1 MTPRIGTSD
10 VTMSDYY
17 CGAGGSSTGAVAVGV
32 RVAMAVNHWDLAI
45 ATHNT
50 NHPDTDHDKA
60 DINKAD
66 PARYPRT
73 TIGWFS
79 PECTYWS
86 QARGEKLPDG
96 QLAWDFFGDSVPNE
110 AADRSRMG
118 MWDVPRFTAHHG
130 YEIVIV
136 ENVPRV
142 VKGVQ
147 WGAWLRSMHDLGY
160 LHEVI
165 WLNSM
170 HAAGA
175 GPAAP
180 QSRDRVYIV
189 FWKAGNRRPDF
200 DGWIRPE
207 AICPEH
213 GLIRSAQVLK
223 PKGSPMKTY
232 GAQYTLR
239 CPNVA
244 CNTEVFP
251 AVAGADT
258 IIDWSKR
265 GIRIGD
271 RKTRGMDELA
281 EKTMLRTFHGV
292 RRHWAQPMVIEAAGN
307 TYDATSP
314 RHPQHLDP
322 DAYYRAW
329 PADEPLR
336 TLHTTSSKGLIV
348 RGEGN
353 TTPARAVE
361 EPIGA
366 ITAAGSQFLAAPP
379 LIMRN
384 MTARGDQGQM
394 SKPVTEP
401 IGALT
406 ASGVHSLLIP
416 MEGRDGKTARLASG
430 PMRTQSTRNE
440 TGLLVPLRTHG
451 TAAPTSDPMKTVV
464 AGTVSQSLV
473 VPLRNHGTA
482 KTAAE
487 PIDTVAASGNHHAL
501 VMRNNGGP
509 AESGW
514 QTTAAAE
521 PLRTLTTGGHQSLID
536 TEHPP
541 VVETTL
547 TDDEI
552 WQLVYD
558 AEFRMLEPDEI
569 KRGMAFASG
578 YVLLGNK
585 REQVRMAGNAV
596 TPNAA
601 RDIIAACVE
610 SLGYDVRST
619 LALAA

>member
-17 CGAGGSSTGAVAVGV
+17 CGAGGSSTGAVATGAV
-32 RVAMAVNHWDLAI
+32 RVTMAVNHWDLAI
-45 ATHNT
+45 ETHNT
-50 NHPDTDHDKA
+50 NHQDTDHDKA

-66 PARYPRT
+66 PSRYPRT

-86 QARGEKLPDG
+86 AARGEKLPDG
-96 QLAWDFFGDSVPNE
+96 QLAWDFFGDSLPNE

-118 MWDVPRFTAHHG
+118 MWDVPRFSAHHL

-142 VKGVQ
+142 VKGVH
-147 WGAWLRSMHDLGY
+147 WHRWLTAMHDLGY
-160 LHEVI
+160 LHEVV

-170 HAAGA
+170 HAQGL
-175 GPAAP
+175 GDGAP
-180 QSRDRVYIV
+180 QSRDRVYVV
-189 FWKAGNRRPDF
+189 FWRAGNRRPDF
-200 DGWIRPE
+200 EKWVRPE
-207 AICPEH
+207 AVCPEH
-213 GLIRSAQVLK
+213 GLIQSAQVMK

-239 CPNVA
+239 CPHTS

-258 IIDWSKR
+258 IIDWSRR

-271 RKTRGMDELA
+271 RKQLGMRELE
-281 EKTMLRTFHGV
+281 EKTLQRTFHGV
-292 RRHWAQPMVIEAAGN
+292 KRHWVPAIIEAAGN

-314 RHPQHLDP
+314 RHPQHGDP
-322 DAYYRAW
+322 DAYYRVW

-336 TLHTTSSKGLIV
+336 TLHTTASKGVVTPPFLAQFRERNRTQEASEPLPTIVADGANHALIV
-348 RGEGN
+348 NNVSGADASRS
-353 TTPARAVE
+353 TPV
-361 EPIGA
+361 
-366 ITAAGSQFLAAPP
+366 GSP
-379 LIMRN
+379 L
-384 MTARGDQGQM
+384 
-394 SKPVTEP
+394 P
-401 IGALT
+401 ALV
-406 ASGVHSLLIP
+406 ASGNHAALLVP
-416 MEGRDGKTARLASG
+416 VEGRDGKTARPATA

-440 TGLLVPLRTHG
+440 TGLLVPVGGTWRTDATTTDRPMPART
-451 TAAPTSDPMKTVV
+451 TAETDA
-464 AGTVSQSLV
+464 LV

-482 KTAAE
+482 KPANE

-501 VMRNNGGP
+501 VMRNNGEP
-509 AESGW
+509 DPSGW
-514 QTTAAAE
+514 QTTPAE
-521 PLRTLTTGGHQSLID
+521 LPLRTLTTAGHQSLID
-536 TEHPP
+536 APSLPDLPE
-541 VVETTL
+541 L

-552 WQLVYD
+552 WQMVYD

-569 KRGMAFASG
+569 KRGMAFPG
-578 YVLLGNK
+578 TYVLLGNK

-610 SLGYDVRST
+610 SLGYEIRRDWR
-619 LALAA
+619 LAA